1 MQLNRKWE
9 FPFGTKTFLNVAVQ
23 QESPQENKIL
33 FNPPKKNKVFLD
45 HIFKSLLKLLGT
57 YFNLKFLRG
66 VHVYDP

>member
-1 MQLNRKWE
+1 MGISIWNKNLPKCCSATR
-9 FPFGTKTFLNVAVQ
+9 
-23 QESPQENKIL
+23 ESPGEQNFIQS
-33 FNPPKKNKVFLD
+33 PQKNKVFLD